1 MSEPVVTILVP
12 DVGSPSLGAAI
23 RLAGLIGTQFPVEI
37 VGPDMGS
44 GVCLLYRGVYPVTA
58 VLCPRL
64 YRYPDFWWESARLE
78 RAVRGRVVIALK
90 AYMDTV
96 PLALRLRRRRGVR
109 AVVYLDEWDGSVLQG
124 LTAAERFR
132 RRLAQAHHPLDDSFY
147 PHVERMIRRADT
159 VFSST
164 TFLQRKFG
172 GHVIPMGVDTGFFKP
187 QPVDAVQTLRQNLG
201 LEAYRLIVFGGVVRP
216 HKGVELILEAL
227 EILADR
233 RVRLLV
239 VGPMTEHLRELMKHP
254 AWGSWLAVTKA
265 NPSELYGQMPLY
277 LDLADLIVLPL
288 NDTPL
293 AQSQMPIKLFEAMA
307 MGKPIIGS
315 AVADLPLM
323 LEGCGSIVPPE
334 NARALAAKMGEVLG
348 NPMRAA
354 AQGAAARQRCVERY
368 SREVVSLQLGRILK
382 DLLG

>member
-1 MSEPVVTILVP
+1 M
-12 DVGSPSLGAAI
+12 
-23 RLAGLIGTQFPVEI
+23 
-37 VGPDMGS
+37 GPDMGS
-44 GVCLLYRGVYPVTA
+44 GLCSLYRDAYPVTA
-58 VLCPRL
+58 IPCPRL

-96 PLALRLRRRRGVR
+96 PLALRLRRRRGVC

-124 LTAAERFR
+124 LTAAQRLR
-132 RRLAQAHHPLDDSFY
+132 RRLAQVHHPLDDSFY
-147 PHVERMIRRADT
+147 PRVERMIHRADT

-172 GHVIPMGVDTGFFKP
+172 GHVIPMGVDTEFFKP
-187 QPVDAVQTLRQNLG
+187 QPADAVHTLKKNLG
-201 LEAYRLIVFGGVVRP
+201 LEDYRLIVFGGVVRP

-227 EILADR
+227 EFLGDQG
-233 RVRLLV
+233 VKLLV
-239 VGPMTEHLRELMKHP
+239 AGPVTEHLAALLQEPRWAP
-254 AWGSWLAVTKA
+254 WLAVA
-265 NPSELYGQMPLY
+265 GAAAPDREGINASVHRQMPLH
-277 LDLADLIVLPL
+277 LDLADLVVLPL

-307 MGKPIIGS
+307 MGKPIVGS

-348 NPMRAA
+348 NPAWA
-354 AQGAAARQRCVERY
+354 SAQGAAARQRCVERY
-368 SREVVSLQLGRILK
+368 SRDVVSRQLGRLLK
-382 DLLG
+382 DLLI